1 MQHQRHLR
9 GLTLILLSC
18 VVMNFRLDRIVAHDQ
33 EQSKPSTQ
41 ERSDQEQK
49 PDRRPNDQPDNQTPN
64 PEAIKI
70 NTELV
75 SLDVTV
81 IDQNNNPVYSLNKE
95 DFTVYE
101 DKTPQLITSVS
112 REEIPLSFGL
122 VIDTSGSMRS
132 KLYAVV
138 DAARYLIKEM
148 RPNDECFI
156 SQFKTEAQLVKGFT
170 SDKRELETA
179 LDELFISGST
189 AMLDAI
195 IATSDYAKKKSQ
207 QRRKALVVISDGLEN
222 NSAAKER
229 MVKEAMRENEV
240 QIYLVGFVDKGKFSL
255 FARSPEARAKSL
267 IGRLAEDSGG
277 RSFFPQAPEQMVEIA
292 SQISQDL
299 RTQYVVNYY
308 PSNEK
313 RDGTYRTVNVTV
325 NPKDHR
331 KLIARTREG
340 YYARPTR

>member
-9 GLTLILLSC
+9 GLALILLSC
-18 VVMNFRLDRIVAHDQ
+18 VVMNFRLDQIVAHDQ
-33 EQSKPSTQ
+33 EQSNPSTQ

-49 PDRRPNDQPDNQTPN
+49 TDRRPNDQPDNQTPGQ
-64 PEAIKI
+64 EAIKI

-101 DKTPQLITSVS
+101 DKIPQLITSVS
-112 REEIPLSFGL
+112 REEIPLSFGI

-222 NSAAKER
+222 NSAARER
-229 MVKEAMRENEV
+229 MVKEAIRENEV
-240 QIYLVGFVDKGKFSL
+240 QLYLAGFVDKGKFNL
-255 FARSPEARAKSL
+255 FARSPEAKAKSL

-277 RSFFPQAPEQMVEIA
+277 RAFFVKGPEDMVDIA
-292 SQISQDL
+292 TQISQDL

-308 PSNEK
+308 PRNEI
-313 RDGTYRTVNVTV
+313 RDGSYRTVRVAVT
-325 NPKDHR
+325 PKDNR

-340 YYARPTR
+340 YYARPMR

>member
-49 PDRRPNDQPDNQTPN
+49 LDRRPDDQSDNQTRS

-81 IDQNNNPVYSLNKE
+81 IDQENKPVYSLNKE

-101 DKTPQLITSVS
+101 DKVPQLITSVS

-156 SQFKTEAQLVKGFT
+156 AQFKTEAQLVKGFT
-170 SDKRELETA
+170 NNKGELEAA
-179 LDELFISGST
+179 LDELFISGNT

-195 IATSDYAKKKSQ
+195 IATSDYAQKKGH
-207 QRRKALVVISDGLEN
+207 QRRKALVIISDGLEN

-229 MVKEAMRENEV
+229 MVKAAVRENDV

-255 FARSPEARAKSL
+255 FARSPEAKAKSL

-277 RSFFPQAPEQMVEIA
+277 RAFFPQAPEEMIDIA

-313 RDGTYRTVNVTV
+313 RDGTYRSVRVAV

>member
-1 MQHQRHLR
+1 
-9 GLTLILLSC
+9 
-18 VVMNFRLDRIVAHDQ
+18 MNFRLDRIVAHDQ

-49 PDRRPNDQPDNQTPN
+49 TDRRPDDQPDNQTRS

-81 IDQNNNPVYSLNKE
+81 IDQDNKPVYSLNKE
-95 DFTVYE
+95 DFSVYE
-101 DKTPQLITSVS
+101 DKVPQLITSVS

-122 VIDTSGSMRS
+122 AIDTSGSMRS

-156 SQFKTEAQLVKGFT
+156 AQFKTEAQLVKGFT
-170 SDKRELETA
+170 SDKRELEAA

-195 IATSDYAKKKSQ
+195 IATSDYAQKKGQ
-207 QRRKALVVISDGLEN
+207 RRRKALVVISDGLEN
-222 NSAAKER
+222 NSAAKEK
-229 MVKEAMRENEV
+229 MVKEAIRETDV

-267 IGRLAEDSGG
+267 IGRLAENSGG
-277 RSFFPQAPEQMVEIA
+277 RAFFPKAPEEMVDIA

-313 RDGTYRTVNVTV
+313 RDGTYRTVSVAV
-325 NPKDHR
+325 NPKNHG

>member
-18 VVMNFRLDRIVAHDQ
+18 VVMNFRLDRIVAQDQ
-33 EQSKPSTQ
+33 EQSNISTQ
-41 ERSDQEQK
+41 ERNDQEQK
-49 PDRRPNDQPDNQTPN
+49 TDRRPTDQPDNQAQSPD
-64 PEAIKI
+64 AIKI
-70 NTELV
+70 STEMV

-81 IDQNNNPVYSLNKE
+81 IDQNNMPVYFLDKE
-95 DFTVYE
+95 DFTVFE
-101 DKTPQLITSVS
+101 DNVPQQIISVN

-132 KLYAVV
+132 KLYAVS
-138 DAARYLIKEM
+138 DAARYLIKDM

-156 SQFKTEAQLVKGFT
+156 SQFKTEAKLVKGFT
-170 SDKRELETA
+170 SDKSELEAA

-195 IATSDYAKKKSQ
+195 IATSDYARSKAQ
-207 QRRKALVVISDGLEN
+207 RRRKALVVISDGLEN

-229 MVKEAMRENEV
+229 MVKNAIRENEV
-240 QIYLVGFVDKGKFSL
+240 QIYLVGFVDKGKFNL

-277 RSFFPQAPEQMVEIA
+277 RAFYPKAAEEMNDIA
-292 SQISQDL
+292 TQISKDL

-313 RDGTYRTVNVTV
+313 RDGTYREVRIAV
-325 NPKDHR
+325 NPKNHR